1 MLIFLSVAVLIG
13 LAGFGSYWFYRSFAN
28 FVDANEMG
36 VPVIFGNADHVC
48 EGGSCWIFVPWLPKA
63 CKCYLKIYPT
73 RMYNLEYDP
82 IKVMSKEGDYPK
94 GGKHHISVEVVV
106 VSRAYLNFPR
116 EREMLV
122 NKETDEP
129 VCFLKDLMP
138 QERNEL
144 KVHEEVVRLGVTLV
158 WERTHPLIEIVRA
171 GVPTTKAELQDWSEK
186 GMTSAVRSAGAQM
199 TWKEANENPVAFK
212 DMVEKS
218 YLKVDGAL
226 IQAGFRPS
234 GIKLA
239 IKLVDPPQQ
248 LKDALAGEASA
259 SHVAKREAVEV
270 GDSLSE
276 MVDKQIAAM
285 EKRHPMTKE
294 DYLKVRQECLNQ
306 LTRDR
311 TMQGGGKL
319 IDIRVASADGTPF
332 AQGSISEIIAGI
344 VAAVAASSAS
354 KDQGSDGQGKLGG
367 FYGGGPQGGKKK
379 EVSDMTEEEK
389 EEEFKDI

>member
-1 MLIFLSVAVLIG
+1 
-13 LAGFGSYWFYRSFAN
+13 
-28 FVDANEMG
+28 
-36 VPVIFGNADHVC
+36 
-48 EGGSCWIFVPWLPKA
+48 
-63 CKCYLKIYPT
+63 
-73 RMYNLEYDP
+73 
-82 IKVMSKEGDYPK
+82 
-94 GGKHHISVEVVV
+94 
-106 VSRAYLNFPR
+106 
-116 EREMLV
+116 
-122 NKETDEP
+122 
-129 VCFLKDLMP
+129 
-138 QERNEL
+138 
-144 KVHEEVVRLGVTLV
+144 
-158 WERTHPLIEIVRA
+158 
-171 GVPTTKAELQDWSEK
+171 
-186 GMTSAVRSAGAQM
+186 MTSAVRSAGAQM